1 MGDWVVT
8 FDGLDPALVRAGS
21 HDRAI
26 RAACAL
32 CGSEAIAAEAD
43 IRARRARG
51 ADDGRYPVVEVHDW
65 HRSDEA
71 ISACGLPAGEVV
83 RAFDEGQATCP
94 ACLEVLREERLEATA
109 AALARVIVECLR
121 EQEEK
126 CGRRRPG
133 RATVGAR

>member
-8 FDGLDPALVRAGS
+8 FDGLDPALVRADS
-21 HDRAI
+21 RDHAI

-32 CGSEAIAAEAD
+32 CGSEAVAAEAD

-51 ADDGRYPVVEVHDW
+51 DDGRYPVVEVHDW
-65 HRSDEA
+65 HRTDEA

-83 RAFDEGQATCP
+83 RAWGEGQATCP

-109 AALARVIVECLR
+109 AAVTRVVMECLR
-121 EQEEK
+121 EQAEK
-126 CGRRRPG
+126 CGRRRAG